1 MSKAPTKP
9 PGNESTPNQTL
20 SIDAAFEKAQALHH
34 AGKAQQA
41 ATLYQQII
49 QVQPDHSD
57 TLTMYGFLMFQ
68 CGRYEDSLRLFE
80 QALKVNPES
89 ARDWLNC
96 GIVLN
101 SMKRY
106 EDALASHERAL
117 QLNHDFPEAYL
128 NRGVVLQEMNR
139 LEEALASYDH
149 AIKLRPEY
157 ADAHFNRG
165 NVLRAL
171 KRFDEALESW
181 GRTQAI
187 MPNHAQAHFAE
198 ALCRLLLG
206 DYARGWEKYEWRS
219 RANSKIVPRQFSQP
233 LWLGKEDIAGKT
245 ILLHAEQGFGD
256 DIHFCRYA
264 QHIASLGATVLL
276 EVQPPL
282 VTLLKTLDGPSDVLA
297 KGDPLP
303 DFDFYT
309 PLPSLPLACLPTLGI
324 TIPAQTPYLTAQPE
338 RMEIWRRECG
348 DDKRLRVGLAW
359 SGSPTHFND
368 RNRSMRLAQLSP
380 LLENRQVTFV
390 SVQKEV
396 RDHDQALLEEM
407 PQFIHFGERLQD
419 FTDTAALI
427 ATLDLVITVDTSVAH
442 LAGALGKPVWIML
455 PHIPD
460 WRWLLDR
467 SDSPWYPTAK
477 LYRQPRAGDW
487 HSVIK
492 RITEDLRKLC
502 QDEQTIE

>member
-68 CGRYEDSLRLFE
+68 CGRHEDSLRLFE

-117 QLNHDFPEAYL
+117 QLDPDFPEAYL

-139 LEEALASYDH
+139 LDEAVASYDR
-149 AIKLRPEY
+149 ALKLRPEY
-157 ADAHFNRG
+157 VDALYNRG
-165 NVLRAL
+165 NALRSL
-171 KRFDEALESW
+171 ERYEEALENW
-181 GRTQAI
+181 VRAQAI
-187 MPNHAQAHFAE
+187 SPDFAHAHYAE

-206 DYARGWEKYEWRS
+206 DYARGWEQYEWRS
-219 RANSKIVPRQFSQP
+219 KGMSNIAPRQFSQP
-233 LWLGKEDIAGKT
+233 LWLGHEDIAGKT

-256 DIHFCRYA
+256 TIQFCRYA
-264 QHIASLGATVLL
+264 QHVTALGATVLL

-282 VTLLKTLDGPSDVLA
+282 ATLMSTLEGPKKVLPR
-297 KGDPLP
+297 GEPLP
-303 DFDFYT
+303 DFDFHT
-309 PLPSLPLACLPTLGI
+309 PLLSLPLACLPTLGT
-324 TIPAQTPYLTAQPE
+324 TIPAQTPYLSAQPE
-338 RMEIWRRECG
+338 KMEIWRREHG

-359 SGSPTHFND
+359 SGSIKQGND
-368 RNRSMRLAQLSP
+368 RNRSMCLTDLAP
-380 LLENRQVTFV
+380 LLENREVTFI

-396 RDHDQALLEEM
+396 RDHDQAMLAES
-407 PQFIHFGERLQD
+407 PQITHFGERLHD
-419 FTDTAALI
+419 FADTAALM
-427 ATLDLVITVDTSVAH
+427 ATLDLIITVDTSVAH
-442 LAGALGKPVWIML
+442 LAGALGKPTWIML
-455 PHIPD
+455 AHVPD
-460 WRWLLDR
+460 WRWLLEGTDC
-467 SDSPWYPTAK
+467 PWYPTAK
-477 LYRQPRAGDW
+477 LYRQPKAGDW
-487 HSVIK
+487 SSVIDS
-492 RITEDLRKLC
+492 ISEDLDRLC
-502 QDEQTIE
+502 QDEQTVE

>member
-9 PGNESTPNQTL
+9 PGNESTPNQAL
-20 SIDAAFEKAQALHH
+20 SIDAAFEKAQALPH

-41 ATLYQQII
+41 AALYQQIL
-49 QVQPDHSD
+49 QAQPDHSD

-68 CGRYEDSLRLFE
+68 CGRLEDALRLFE

-117 QLNHDFPEAYL
+117 QLDPEFPEAYL

-139 LEEALASYDH
+139 FEEALASYDY

-165 NVLRAL
+165 NVLRTL
-171 KRFDEALESW
+171 KRLDEAMESW
-181 GRTQAI
+181 GRTQTI

-206 DYARGWEKYEWRS
+206 DHARGWEKYEWRL
-219 RANSKIVPRQFSQP
+219 RANANIVPRQLPQP

-245 ILLHAEQGFGD
+245 ILLHAEQGFGNT
-256 DIHFCRYA
+256 IQFCRYA
-264 QHIASLGATVLL
+264 QHVTTLGATVVL

-282 VTLLKTLDGPSDVLA
+282 ATLMSTLEGPKKVLPR
-297 KGDPLP
+297 GEPLP
-303 DFDFYT
+303 DFDFHT
-309 PLPSLPLACLPTLGI
+309 PLPSLPLACLPTLG
-324 TIPAQTPYLTAQPE
+324 TVVPAQTPYLTAQPA
-338 RMEIWRRECG
+338 RMAIWRRECG
-348 DDKRLRVGLAW
+348 SDKHMRVGLAW
-359 SGSPTHFND
+359 SGSPAHFND

-396 RDHDQALLEEM
+396 RDHDQALLADT
-407 PQFIHFGERLQD
+407 PQVIHFGERLQD

-455 PHIPD
+455 PYIPD

-467 SDSPWYPTAK
+467 PDSPWYPTAK
-477 LYRQPRAGDW
+477 IYRQPMAGDW
-487 HSVIK
+487 PSLIR
-492 RITEDLRKLC
+492 RITEDLQRLC
-502 QDEQTIE
+502 QDEQTIQ